1 MRATPGE
8 RKEGAGVGGG
18 GGSGGSKGGC
28 VILSKCHDIVYT
40 IETNES

>member
-8 RKEGAGVGGG
+8 RKEGAGVGG